1 MYPFDAKLGSTAM
14 PSRPIDLS
22 VQTDRCPSAG
32 FAPPS
37 SRRKAPPFSVT
48 RALPPGRNAIA
59 VGSVSPLATVD
70 SVKPAGTA
78 ADSDTGDSTME
89 AIQRNRTKDA
99 LGIAEISL
107 TAGQYGA
114 AMLHAVLS

>member
-14 PSRPIDLS
+14 PRRPIDLS

-78 ADSDTGDSTME
+78 ADYDTGDTPMG
-89 AIQRNRTKDA
+89 ATPGTKA
-99 LGIAEISL
+99 K
-107 TAGQYGA
+107 TR
-114 AMLHAVLS
+114 